1 MRHQILAA
9 FCGVKRLIMKWT
21 PITELEIWDAINESY
36 ERMSL
41 EQRRIWEVIK
51 IQPVKWKQDPYGDE
65 GKGFWVVALI
75 GNTVI
80 WFNDI
85 EDGFNRSS
93 FKEYGKIEEYYCNQ
107 DELEWQVQGVINQM
121 RDGYDSTGRCGEPQP
136 IA

>member
-1 MRHQILAA
+1 
-9 FCGVKRLIMKWT
+9 MKWT
-21 PITELEIWDAINESY
+21 PTTELEIWDAINDSY

-41 EQRRIWEVIK
+41 DQRRIWEVIQ
-51 IQPVKWKQDPYGDE
+51 IHPVKWKQDPYGNQ
-65 GKGFWVVALI
+65 GNGFWVVALI

-93 FKEYGKIEEYYCNQ
+93 FKEYGVIKEYYCNQ
-107 DELEWQVQGVINQM
+107 DELEWQVQGVINQI
-121 RDGYDSTGRCGEPQP
+121 RDGYDSTGRCGEPLP